1 MRGQE
6 SILTF
11 LKLIAINYI
20 NYISKCVLHAF
31 YKDTHTHTHTH
42 THVA

>member
-6 SILTF
+6 LILAF

-20 NYISKCVLHAF
+20 NYISKCVLHTS
-31 YKDTHTHTHTH
+31 YKDTHTHCVT
-42 THVA
+42 V